1 MTLPAFNF
9 AQPIVDANG
18 YASKALQVWMK
29 AVATAVNATAG
40 VYVPTTRRVVGSGGI
55 KGGGPLSDDV
65 GLVWYRMVG
74 AVSALPTTGNAIGD
88 FAYALNGRKPGEGA
102 GAGTGVPVWWNGAA
116 WFAVTSGA
124 AVTA

>member
-40 VYVPTTRRVVGSGGI
+40 VYVPTTRRVIGSGGI
-55 KGGGPLSDDV
+55 KGGYTRFHSRRLS
-65 GLVWYRMVG
+65 
-74 AVSALPTTGNAIGD
+74 
-88 FAYALNGRKPGEGA
+88 RKRRIRLRD
-102 GAGTGVPVWWNGAA
+102 TGVGIIRGHGARLHRRRRGARENGTLGERKQASNLN
-116 WFAVTSGA
+116 V
-124 AVTA
+124 